1 MCAFSKSLDVVLPK
15 QEMMLTKERGTV
27 KEARCFLFKTEIE
40 AEEQLS
46 QHPLITVWNRIQGI
60 CLALSALKLEPF

>member
-1 MCAFSKSLDVVLPK
+1 
-15 QEMMLTKERGTV
+15 MMLTKERGTV